1 MLFKPGY
8 SIFRIACLVLFM
20 LQLISCQS
28 QDSNTYDAS
37 PRIITGAFTSL
48 GARETGIDFNN
59 QVEENF
65 TNFFARFQYVYN
77 GGGVAIGDI
86 DGDGLSDI
94 YFTANENENRL
105 YKNLGGLKFEDVT
118 KQAGVAA
125 DRGWKNGTV
134 MADVNGDGHLD
145 IYVCRGGSKDNS
157 PENERRN
164 LLYINNGEGAFEE
177 KAKIFGLDD
186 AGYSLQAVFFD
197 MDNDNDL
204 DVYITNRPATFFIP
218 HTEVLKAKAA
228 QDPDFSDQLY
238 RNDGASF
245 TRITQTAGITQNFGY
260 GLGLLTTDVN
270 NDGYAD
276 ILVSNDYLENDYL
289 YENQGDGTFIESIE
303 KYTNHTS
310 FYGMG
315 IDAADLNNDGFEDLL
330 QLDMSPEDYVR
341 SKTTMASMNVD
352 LYREIMNSGFHDQYM
367 HNSLQLNRG
376 NGFFSEIGQLAGVA
390 KSDWSWAVLAA
401 DFDND
406 AKKEIFIT
414 NGYRR
419 DVADKDGN
427 IRFQQY
433 LQSKE
438 RRQRTDEENAQAV
451 IGMFKSVPLKN
462 YLYDNAGALHYKNTA
477 SDWGLTEESF
487 SNGAAY
493 GDLDNDGDLDLV
505 VNNLEAEAFL
515 YRNDATAQDYL
526 RVRLLGPRGNEYGI
540 GAKITL
546 VQAEGEQYQEMRTV
560 RGYLSS
566 VEPKAHFGLGDM
578 GKVARLQVQWPDGK
592 TMEVRQPLINQEIT
606 IDYADATMMA
616 TKSNVETPL
625 FRETTSDWFAPIFQH
640 EENDFDDY
648 ASQVLLPHGHS
659 RSGPAIAVGDVNG
672 DGLADFFIGGA
683 KRISGTLYLQK
694 ADGKFAAG
702 NSEFSEAD
710 AGFEDTAALLF
721 DADGD
726 GDNDL
731 YVVSGGSEFPEGTD
745 KFQDRLYVND
755 GAGNFS
761 PSDALPTMRSSG
773 SCVVPFDIDA
783 DGDLDLFV
791 GGRVVPT
798 RYPAAP
804 ESYLLLNNG
813 GSFTDVTKTMAPALS
828 NIGMVTSA
836 CWNDINKDG
845 NAELIMVGE
854 WMPVTIFG
862 KKGNSYEDA
871 TDDYDLGKSQGWWN
885 KVIATDLNGDGDED
899 FVLGNLG
906 LNYKFQASPEKPF
919 YVFASDFDQNGSND
933 IFLAKENGE
942 ELVPIRG
949 RECSSQQVPGIAK
962 KFPTYNA
969 FADAGLEDII
979 DLDKPDAIRYEAREF
994 RSGWLENKDGRLV
1007 FHPLPNVAQ
1016 YSVINSIVATDVNGD
1031 GRQDLIT
1038 AGNKFEV
1045 EIETTRADA
1054 GIGSI
1059 FLGMDDDAAMFQS
1072 VNHAQSGVFLPE
1084 NVKGLYPIGLGS
1096 AASNGLLVA
1105 TNEGPLR
1112 LLEW

>member
-1 MLFKPGY
+1 ML
-8 SIFRIACLVLFM
+8 RIPFL
-20 LQLISCQS
+20 LILCISLIAPSCQADKHQETPEVIS
-28 QDSNTYDAS
+28 STGKFQKLSAS
-37 PRIITGAFTSL
+37 
-48 GARETGIDFNN
+48 ETGLDFSNH
-59 QVEENF
+59 VEENF

-77 GGGVAIGDI
+77 GGGVAIGDV
-86 DGDGLSDI
+86 DGDGLSDV
-94 YFTANENENRL
+94 YFTANENHNRL
-105 YKNLGGLKFEDVT
+105 YKNIGDLKFEDIT
-118 KQAGVAA
+118 QEAGVAA
-125 DRGWKNGTV
+125 AEGWKNGTV

-157 PENERRN
+157 PENKRRN
-164 LLYINNGEGAFEE
+164 LLYINNGKGQFEE
-177 KAKIFGLDD
+177 MAKEFGLDD

-204 DVYITNRPATFFIP
+204 DVYVTNRPATFFIP
-218 HTEVLKAKAA
+218 HTEVLKAKAI
-228 QDPDFSDQLY
+228 QNPDFSDQLY
-238 RNDGASF
+238 RNDGAKF
-245 TRITQTAGITQNFGY
+245 TRITEAAGITRNFGY

-289 YENQGDGTFIESIE
+289 YENQGDGTFVESIE

-315 IDAADLNNDGFEDLL
+315 IDAADLNNDGLEDIL

-352 LYREIMNSGFHDQYM
+352 LYRQIMSSGFHDQYM

-406 AKKEIFIT
+406 ANKEIFIT

-427 IRFQQY
+427 IRFQNY
-433 LQSKE
+433 LRSDE
-438 RRQRTDEENAQAV
+438 RAKRTDEENARVV
-451 IGMFKSVPLKN
+451 IDMFKSVPLQN
-462 YLYDNAGALHYKNTA
+462 YIYDDEGELHYQNAA
-477 SDWGLTEESF
+477 SAWGLTEKSF

-515 YRNDATAQDYL
+515 YRNDTEPQNYL
-526 RVRLLGPRGNEYGI
+526 RIRLNGPQGNKYGI

-546 VQAEGEQYQEMRTV
+546 IQAEGQQFQEMKTV

-566 VEPKAHFGLGDM
+566 VEPKAHFGLGNK
-578 GKVARLQVQWPDGK
+578 GKVASLRVQWPDGK
-592 TMEVRQPLINQEIT
+592 AMELRQPDINQEIT
-606 IDYADATMMA
+606 INYADAKLLA
-616 TKSNVETPL
+616 EERKEQSPL
-625 FRETTSDWFAPIFQH
+625 LRETTTKRFRPVFNHQ
-640 EENDFDDY
+640 ENDFDDY

-659 RSGPAIAVGDVNG
+659 KSGPAIAVGDVNG
-672 DGLADFFIGGA
+672 DGLSDFFIGGA
-683 KRISGTLYLQK
+683 KRIAGSLFIQQ
-694 ADGKFAAG
+694 ADGTFLPG
-702 NSEFSEAD
+702 NNEFSETD
-710 AGFEDTAALLF
+710 AGFEDAATLLF

-731 YVVSGGSEFPEGTD
+731 YVVSGGSEFPEGSS
-745 KFQDRLYVND
+745 KFQDRLYIND
-755 GAGNFS
+755 GLGKFS
-761 PSDALPTMRSSG
+761 PSGSLPSIRSSG
-773 SCVVPFDIDA
+773 ACVIPFDVDA

-798 RYPAAP
+798 RYPASP
-804 ESYLLLNNG
+804 ESYLLLNEG
-813 GSFTDVTKTMAPALS
+813 GSFKDVTQSMAPDLS
-828 NIGMVTSA
+828 SIGMVTSA
-836 CWNDINKDG
+836 CWNDLDEDG
-845 NAELIMVGE
+845 TAELIIVGE
-854 WMPVTIFG
+854 WMPVTVFE
-862 KKGNSYEDA
+862 KKGDKYENTTA
-871 TDDYDLGKSQGWWN
+871 DYGLDKSQGWWN
-885 KVIATDLNGDGDED
+885 KVVATDMDGDGDED
-899 FVLGNLG
+899 LVLGNLG

-933 IFLAKENGE
+933 IFLAKENGD

-949 RECSSQQVPGIAK
+949 RECSSQQVPDIAK

-994 RSGWLENKDGRLV
+994 RSGWLEKQAGELT
-1007 FHPLPNVAQ
+1007 FHPLPLAAQ
-1016 YSVINSIVATDVNGD
+1016 FSVVNSIVAVDLNKD

-1054 GIGSI
+1054 GIGTV
-1059 FLGMDDDAAMFQS
+1059 FLGNGEETSLRTLNQME
-1072 VNHAQSGVFLPE
+1072 SGLFLPE
-1084 NVKGLYPIGLGS
+1084 NVKGLYPISLGK
-1096 AASNGLLVA
+1096 AGSNGLLVA
-1105 TNEGPLR
+1105 TNEGSLR